1 MDKATRHRDRELLI
15 ALDGNDAGKSMRE
28 IAVDVYG
35 AERVAAEWAPDG
47 VLRAQTRRLLRT
59 ARNHT
64 ERA

>member
-35 AERVAAEWAPDG
+35 AERVAAEWTPDG
-47 VLRAQTRRLLRT
+47 VLRAQRRRLLRK
-59 ARNHT
+59 ARDHA